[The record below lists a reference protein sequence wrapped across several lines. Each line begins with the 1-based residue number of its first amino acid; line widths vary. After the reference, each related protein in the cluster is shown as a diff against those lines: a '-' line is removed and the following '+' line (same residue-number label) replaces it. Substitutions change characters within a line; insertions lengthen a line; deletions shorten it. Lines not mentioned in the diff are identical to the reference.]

1 MNKGLNNINKYT
13 NKLKKNILLY
23 TLLLVAL
30 LWLVALIVQ
39 L

>member
-23 TLLLVAL
+23 TLLIVAV
-30 LWLVALIVQ
+30 LWLIALIVE